1 MIKPKRRRRQGEL
14 ESIDE
19 IIRKVFARGKFGGS
33 AQVSKL
39 WSQWRDIVGEDV
51 ALHCVPQKISDGKLY
66 IKADSPIWRQQLD
79 LLKDDIRDRIK
90 THSDGLEIKK
100 IILR

>member
-1 MIKPKRRRRQGEL
+1 MTRPRRRRREGEL

-19 IIRKVFARGKFGGS
+19 IIRKVFVKGKFGGS

-39 WSQWRDIVGEDV
+39 WSQWKDIVGEDV
-51 ALHCVPQKISDGKLY
+51 AMHCVPQKISDGKLY

-79 LLKDDIRDRIK
+79 LLKDEIGDKITMHFDN
-90 THSDGLEIKK
+90 LEVKK